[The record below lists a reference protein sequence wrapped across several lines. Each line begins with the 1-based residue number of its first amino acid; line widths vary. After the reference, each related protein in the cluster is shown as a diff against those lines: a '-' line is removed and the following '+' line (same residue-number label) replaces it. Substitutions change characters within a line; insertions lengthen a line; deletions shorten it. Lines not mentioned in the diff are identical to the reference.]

1 MMAISYRMMDRVYD
15 DAVGKYI
22 SEYMGLAFEE
32 ICRQYLLCHFDSLP
46 FIPSELGEWWG
57 TDPVR
62 KKEAQLD
69 IVGIGPN
76 GGKYLIGSC
85 KFRNELIGSDELTL
99 IRDYASLITQNRDR
113 CFYYIF
119 SKSGF
124 TKDLMKKQTDGEV
137 SLVSLNDMY

>member
-76 GGKYLIGSC
+76 GGHY
-85 KFRNELIGSDELTL
+85 L